1 MSFGT
6 PACPDCGGEGYVTG
20 REGPWASALACH
32 CVPTCSLCDGAGRR
46 LVEEDDGAKRLGRC
60 RCQQLPDR
68 ILLFD
73 QARFPSRHHNSSFRS
88 FDKDLP
94 GAMVG
99 FAAAYGWAEK
109 WTPDFPGVVLFGAV
123 GRGKTHLLV
132 AALRELIFRHGLRV
146 RFVEFTHLLSDL
158 KEGFDQGRSAEAL
171 LRPLVDVDVLA
182 IDELGRGRCTEWEL
196 GVLDSL
202 ISKRYNAMK
211 QVVGTTN
218 YGTGKATG
226 QTTSNLSRPQATQP
240 TLADRV
246 GSRVY
251 SRMREICRFVP
262 VQGDDYRER
271 R

>member
-20 REGPWASALACH
+20 REGAWARALACP
-32 CVPTCSLCDGAGRR
+32 CVPTCSLCEGTGRR
-46 LVEEDDGAKRLGRC
+46 LVEEDGAQRLGRC

-68 ILLFD
+68 MLLFD
-73 QARFPSRHHNSSFRS
+73 QARFPGRHHNSSFRA
-88 FDKDLP
+88 FNKDLP

-99 FAAAYGWAEK
+99 FAAAYGWVEK
-109 WTPDFPGVVLFGAV
+109 WTPDASGLVLFGGV

-132 AALRELIFRHGLRV
+132 AALRELVFRHGLRV

-158 KEGFDQGRSAEAL
+158 KEGFDQGLSAESL
-171 LRPLVDVDVLA
+171 LRSLVEVDVLA

-196 GVLDSL
+196 GVLDTL

-226 QTTSNLSRPQATQP
+226 RVAPNSSLPQATQP

-251 SRMREICRFVP
+251 SRLREICQFVP
-262 VQGDDYRER
+262 VRGEDYRER